1 MFNIINGLK
10 VQLLTQSCSISCKI
24 VSCKHLI
31 AQSFNYDCT
40 IIDTIMPNWANVYD
54 HNKWFD
60 SAKLCLNLCNHA
72 PMFAQ
77 TFAQSFTQSSP
88 IKFLYSYTQ
97 KTSCLCN
104 ILNMFAQS
112 FASVCTI
119 IFLCLCSCIHNH
131 LHNHARLVLI
141 SL

>member
-1 MFNIINGLK
+1 M
-10 VQLLTQSCSISCKI
+10 QTP
-24 VSCKHLI
+24 
-31 AQSFNYDCT
+31 DCT
-40 IIDTIMPNWANVYD
+40 IIDTIMPNWANVYG
-54 HNKWFD
+54 
-60 SAKLCLNLCNHA
+60 SAKLCLNVCNHA
-72 PMFAQ
+72 MFAQ

-119 IFLCLCSCIHNH
+119 ISSCLCSCIHNH
-131 LHNHARLVLI
+131 LHSHARLVLI
-141 SL
+141 AL

>member
-1 MFNIINGLK
+1 M
-10 VQLLTQSCSISCKI
+10 QLLI
-24 VSCKHLI
+24 
-31 AQSFNYDCT
+31 QSFPISSQIHSHNHQFAQLIIYDCP
-40 IIDTIMPNWANVYD
+40 ILFILMPIRANIYVN
-54 HNKWFD
+54 NKWFD
-60 SAKLCLNLCNHA
+60 NAKFCLHLCNHV

-119 IFLCLCSCIHNH
+119 ISLCLWNCIHNH
-131 LHNHARLVLI
+131 LHNPGRLVIIAL
-141 SL
+141 